1 LGARFVKRKGLRQDR
16 SVLESLNENEAF
28 DRLLDEPL
36 AVVFKHSATC
46 GVSARAHAE
55 VEKFLLEHPDRCIH
69 KVEVLGARA
78 VSDYI
83 EEKTGI
89 RHESPQLL
97 VLRDGEVVWHGSH
110 SRVTAE
116 AIEAV
121 DFD

>member
-1 LGARFVKRKGLRQDR
+1 M
-16 SVLESLNENEAF
+16 LESIYESETF
-28 DRLLDEPL
+28 DRLLDAPL
-36 AVVFKHSATC
+36 AVVFKHSSTC
-46 GVSARAHAE
+46 GISARAHGE
-55 VEKFLLEHPDRCIH
+55 VERFLSEHPERHIY
-69 KVEVLGARA
+69 KVEVLGSRA

-97 VLRDGEVVWHGSH
+97 VLRAGEVVWHGSH

>member
-1 LGARFVKRKGLRQDR
+1 MRQDR
-16 SVLESLNENEAF
+16 NVLESLYENEAF

-36 AVVFKHSATC
+36 AIVFKHSSTC
-46 GVSARAHAE
+46 GISARAHGE
-55 VEKFLLEHPDRCIH
+55 VEKFLSEHPERRIH

-83 EEKTGI
+83 EQRTGI

-97 VLRDGEVVWHGSH
+97 LLRDGEVVWHGSH
-110 SRVTAE
+110 ADVTAE
-116 AIEAV
+116 AIFEAVAVAVAV

>member
-1 LGARFVKRKGLRQDR
+1 MRQDR
-16 SVLESLNENEAF
+16 NVLESLYENEAF

-36 AVVFKHSATC
+36 AIVFKHSSTC
-46 GVSARAHAE
+46 GISARAHGE
-55 VEKFLLEHPDRCIH
+55 VEKFLSEHPERRIH

>member
-1 LGARFVKRKGLRQDR
+1 MRQDG
-16 SVLESLNENEAF
+16 SVLESLNEKEAF

-36 AVVFKHSATC
+36 AIVFKHSSTC
-46 GVSARAHAE
+46 GISARAHGE
-55 VEKFLLEHPDRCIH
+55 VEKFLSEHPERRH

-83 EEKTGI
+83 EERTGI

-110 SRVTAE
+110 ADVTAE
-116 AIEAV
+116 AIKAVAVAV